1 MLPGKGQ
8 LEPLLEQA
16 LNVIDREASV
26 RSDQI
31 CHIPGR
37 DKRESFHFDFFV
49 ICFWLVQSQSH
60 FGPASAYAAYKNA
73 KRILLAVE
81 IGCL

>member
-1 MLPGKGQ
+1 MSPGKGQ

-16 LNVIDREASV
+16 LNVIDREASG
-26 RSDQI
+26 RPDQI

-37 DKRESFHFDFFV
+37 NKRESFRFELFV
-49 ICFWLVQSQSH
+49 ICFWLVQSQTH

-81 IGCL
+81 VGCL